1 MEKEPHERIQNVQA
15 KAAAIPLQHVPIGRS
30 LVVFYFHDGNQGTT
44 PLLALKTN
52 QLHQVA
58 FGILVDEIVLPLLPS
73 FRHQPEH
80 PPRRRFGAHVL
91 KLFEAIRAL
100 RNLHDL
106 ADARRR

>member
-15 KAAAIPLQHVPIGRS
+15 QAAAIPLQHVPIGRS

-44 PLLALKTN
+44 PLLTLKTN
-52 QLHQVA
+52 QLDQVP

-80 PPRRRFGAHVL
+80 PPRRRFGAPRSQ
-91 KLFEAIRAL
+91 AA
-100 RNLHDL
+100 
-106 ADARRR
+106 